1 MIKLLNTGKLFSVLG
16 NSDSLVPM
24 AIKDTANSLGLTAGA
39 YITGKETESQD
50 RFIDEFGT
58 QAIWL
63 LGIPTYKK
71 ILDFALFKPFGFDAD
86 VDVRVLKDPKIFELA
101 KDYAKKHDEKFKD
114 NKSVKKIAKS
124 LEDITTKQKTFKGL
138 TFGKFVASTLLTI
151 VSYGALTDFRQ
162 KYRENKI
169 KKEFY
174 ERQAK
179 EAASKKFQ
187 NSLIFTSKSFD
198 KVHGGNYK
206 KDKEPSFT
214 GSFHSFVS
222 DLMFSPVKNTMLVDG
237 AISTERLRKS
247 QNSQEFLTYLW
258 KEGCFWFFIY
268 FAGQQFKNL
277 LEKHS
282 LNKHN
287 IPINLDAR
295 IVESEELKKA
305 LLDGTI
311 MDNLHEFPVA
321 LSNKDAE
328 VYKFVNDRQDNLIVK
343 MAKKSE
349 VIKTIKIKDKDGNV
363 IDYAID
369 NRKYID
375 TQDIIGLKDKLKL
388 FRDKGEEFV
397 QQEAKALKKSVEQ
410 LSEGERCAALEKY
423 LKKVINGNRWAT
435 IKNIGACIGFLGVL
449 MPGAIVA
456 WRKLDKDN
464 NAYRVREDIE
474 RKLQSGMVA

>member
-1 MIKLLNTGKLFSVLG
+1 MIKLFNTSTIFSILG
-16 NSDSLVPM
+16 NNDSLVPM

-71 ILDFALFKPFGFDAD
+71 ILDIALFKPFGLDAG
-86 VDVRVLKDPKIFELA
+86 VDVRVLKDPKVFELA
-101 KDYAKKHDEKFKD
+101 KDYAKKHDEKFKND
-114 NKSVKKIAKS
+114 KNVKKIAKS
-124 LEDITTKQKTFKGL
+124 LEDITTKQKTFKSL
-138 TFGKFVASTLLTI
+138 TFGKFIASTLLTI
-151 VSYGALTDFRQ
+151 ISYGALTDFRQ
-162 KYRENKI
+162 KYREDKI

-179 EAASKKFQ
+179 EAANKKFQ
-187 NSLIFTSKSFD
+187 NNLIFTSKSFD
-198 KVHGGNYK
+198 KVHSPNEK
-206 KDKEPSFT
+206 KDKKPSFT
-214 GSFHSFVS
+214 GSFHSFIS

-277 LEKHS
+277 LEKRS

-295 IVESEELKKA
+295 IVESKELKQA
-305 LLDGTI
+305 LLNGTI
-311 MDNLHEFPVA
+311 MDNLHELPVG
-321 LSNKDAE
+321 LSDKNAE
-328 VYKFVNDRQDNLIVK
+328 IYKFVNDRQDNLIVK
-343 MAKKSE
+343 MAKRANI
-349 VIKTIKIKDKDGNV
+349 IKTIKVKDSDGKV
-363 IDYAID
+363 IEYAID

-375 TQDIIGLKDKLKL
+375 TQDIIGLRDKLKL
-388 FRDKGEEFV
+388 FKDKSEEFV
-397 QQEAKALKKSVEQ
+397 AKEAQALKKSVEQ
-410 LSEGERCAALEKY
+410 LTESEKTTALNKY

-456 WRKLDKDN
+456 WRKLDKSN
-464 NAYRVREDIE
+464 NGYRVREDIE
-474 RKLQSGMVA
+474 KQLKSGVIA

>member
-1 MIKLLNTGKLFSVLG
+1 MITLLNPSKLFSILG
-16 NSDSLVPM
+16 NDDSLVPM

-39 YITGKETESQD
+39 YITGKEAESQD

-71 ILDFALFKPFGFDAD
+71 ILDIALFKPFGLDAD
-86 VDVRVLKDPKIFELA
+86 VDVRVLKDPKVFELA
-101 KDYAKKHDEKFKD
+101 KEYAKKHDEKFKD
-114 NKSVKKIAKS
+114 NTKVKKIAKS
-124 LEDITTKQKTFKGL
+124 LENITTKQKTFKSL
-138 TFGKFVASTLLTI
+138 TFGKFIASTLLTI
-151 VSYGALTDFRQ
+151 ISYGALTDFRQ
-162 KYRENKI
+162 KYREDKI

-179 EAASKKFQ
+179 EEADKKLQ
-187 NSLIFTSKSFD
+187 NNLIFTSKSFD
-198 KVHGGNYK
+198 KVHGANDK
-206 KDKEPSFT
+206 KDKNPSFT
-214 GSFHSFVS
+214 GGFHSFVT

-237 AISTERLRKS
+237 AISYERLRKS

-268 FAGQQFKNL
+268 FAGKQFKNL

-311 MDNLHEFPVA
+311 MDNLHELPVA
-321 LSNKDAE
+321 LTNKNVE

-343 MAKKSE
+343 MAKKADL
-349 VIKTIKIKDKDGNV
+349 VGTIKIKDKNGKV
-363 IDYAID
+363 IDYAVD

-375 TQDIIGLKDKLKL
+375 TDDIIALKDNLKL

-397 QQEAKALKKSVEQ
+397 AQEAKALKKSVEQ
-410 LSEGERCAALEKY
+410 LTESERTTALNKY

-464 NAYRVREDIE
+464 KGYRVREDIE
-474 RKLQSGMVA
+474 KKLQSGVVA